1 MAMESVPV
9 PDLGYKATI
18 GQCISR
24 AARLFGDRDFVV
36 LPGQRM
42 TFAEADRASRSLAK
56 TMLASGIG
64 KGTRVGLFYTYGVD
78 WVVAWLAASRIG
90 ALVMPFSTIYTP
102 AELRTVLGIGDVS
115 VLFCPAT
122 LLGKDMGLFLEE
134 AVPGLSGYENT
145 PLFVPELPY
154 LRSIWMTGPTERSWA
169 TKLSEIDDSLGPT
182 VDDRLLDAVEES
194 VVPADLATVV
204 YTSGSSALPKGVVH
218 SHSAIVSTTAFFGES
233 VLNNQSSVVFC
244 AFPFFWIGGFL
255 VLGGALQAGLT
266 VCCLERFEPGSALD
280 MVEEEQCT
288 MVAAWPSLIQ
298 SMRTHPSARH
308 RNLDHCPILTSGP
321 PDIALV
327 GTPVPGVPGHR
338 GMSETVGNWF
348 GVERIIVDAE
358 TGERLDDGKEGELLI
373 RGYGVTQ
380 GYYKKEREEVF
391 DPDGW
396 LHTGDRCFMFENR
409 PYFVGR
415 FYEMIKSR
423 GANVS
428 PREVELVLEGS
439 ADIAH
444 ALVFGLPHPEMEEEV
459 TAVIV
464 PAPGANPDPDFIR
477 AYGRSQL
484 SSYKVPTRIE
494 ILGQESEIPWLA
506 SGKPDKQA
514 LKARYK
520 ATVDLDRDE
529 AGDSIASG

>member
-1 MAMESVPV
+1 MMAMASVPA

-24 AARLFGDRDFVV
+24 AARLFGDRDFIV

-42 TFAEADRASRSLAK
+42 TFAEADRASRSLARS
-56 TMLASGIG
+56 MLAAGVG
-64 KGTRVGLFYTYGVD
+64 KGSRVGLFYTYGAD
-78 WVVAWLAASRIG
+78 WVVAWLAASRVG

-102 AELRTVLGIGDVS
+102 AELRTVLGIGDVA
-115 VLFCPAT
+115 VLLCPPT
-122 LLGKDMGLFLEE
+122 MLGKDIGNFMEE
-134 AVPGLSGYENT
+134 AVPGLAGHQDT
-145 PLFVPELPY
+145 RLFVPELPY
-154 LRSIWMTGPTERSWA
+154 LRSIWMTGATARPWA
-169 TKLSEIDDSLGPT
+169 TCVPLAGNGSDEI
-182 VDDRLLDAVEES
+182 VDDKLLAAVEES
-194 VVPADLATVV
+194 VEPADLATVV

-218 SHSAIVSTTAFFGES
+218 THSSIVRTTASFGETM
-233 VLNNQSSVVFC
+233 LDNQSTVVFC

-266 VCCLERFEPGSALD
+266 VCCLERFEAGAGLD
-280 MVEEEQCT
+280 MVEEERCT
-288 MVAAWPSLIQ
+288 MIAAWPSLIQ
-298 SMRTHPSARH
+298 SMRTHPSAGN

-321 PDIALV
+321 SDVALV
-327 GTPVPGVPGHR
+327 GAPVPGIPGHR
-338 GMSETVGNWF
+338 GMSETVGNWN
-348 GVERIIVDAE
+348 GVERIIVDPD
-358 TGERLDDGKEGELLI
+358 TGSQLDDGEEGELLI

-391 DPDGW
+391 DADGW
-396 LHTGDRCFMFENR
+396 LHTGDRCFIIENR

-415 FYEMIKSR
+415 LYEMVKSR

-428 PREVELVLEGS
+428 PREVELVLES
-439 ADIAH
+439 FADIAH

-464 PAPGANPDPDFIR
+464 PAPGASPDADSIR
-477 AYGRSQL
+477 AHARSQL

-494 ILGQESEIPWLA
+494 ILSQESEVPWLA

-514 LKARYK
+514 LKARF
-520 ATVDLDRDE
+520 E
-529 AGDSIASG
+529 ASPHLVR